1 MVDRELVIKFVGRD
15 GGLQST
21 ASTAG
26 TALKGLSSAVDT
38 STQSLGLVGGA
49 VDRAQQKLL
58 QLTSAVNDSQRQ
70 LQRGFS
76 LDFDL
81 SENDA
86 GRLVNDFN
94 QLNEEGASLTQIF
107 DQLTRKYNLS
117 NDAISK
123 VASGVSGFNRV
134 IAQQRQAAEQLARAQ
149 QRVESY
155 SRSLQG
161 LSQISQNTRL
171 NFRGA
176 QQLSRDLG
184 LSAEATARV
193 TQRFQELRQAGAP
206 VTTQFRALS
215 GELGVTRQ
223 QFETLQS
230 SVGPLEQDLQQLAIS
245 SGAFSA
251 AIGGAFLQGTREFLS
266 LDNAIRQSGVV
277 SGSIGTEQLAELRE
291 EVNRLGIATS
301 KTPAEIGQTSIAL
314 SRAGFAAEE
323 TTEALQGITRASEAT
338 GESLQT
344 VGNITART
352 IRTFGLAAEESGRI
366 GDILVATANNTNT
379 TVASIGESLSF
390 VGATASAANQP
401 VEDIAIAIGLLGDAG
416 IDGTSAGTNLTAALE
431 ALKQASAGVDSEFTN
446 LVRGN
451 AKRVEAFQLIQSEVR
466 NADGSLKSIID
477 ILPVL
482 RESLG
487 SLGQQDQDIIFKALF
502 GTQGGRAIQTLLNVT
517 DKRLTD
523 VTQTIR
529 NAEGAAEEAGEAMLQ
544 GLGGAL
550 DLLQG
555 SAGATLARVG
565 ELAAVGLEPLA
576 RSATAVL
583 NSFLALP
590 QPLQAAVI
598 GVTGF
603 TGALAGAIALLATY
617 QTLQLGARAA
627 TVLNTAAT
635 VGLTAAQT
643 ANTIVLNASTAANA
657 FFNAEL
663 TRETVLL
670 GLDAVATRV
679 AATAKQL
686 YAVAT
691 GQASA
696 ATLAFAGRLALL
708 AAQAGLVVGAVFAIN
723 EVLRRSE
730 GAEFAVDITQA
741 VDELQRLR
749 GQANETEEE
758 VGGLVDAVGKFLDNV
773 GDVGPVEALQAVLV
787 DLQSSIL
794 GTADSTDR
802 LGSSILQI
810 GSFEFGPL
818 TRSQAGAQRATIATS
833 QALSELGTTLEDTVS
848 LLSQFG
854 QVGVGRALNPAEVIE
869 FTGAVGE
876 QVKVLQQ
883 EIDLLEAQQGQ
894 SAELDAQLQGE
905 ISTRERLIST
915 LESKVAAQD
924 GDTEAVTAA
933 RDAARE
939 LGEVLDDLSGRY
951 DRLQAQLD
959 INADNALAD
968 IANREAE
975 GLISQ
980 AQAEQER
987 LTATSNALGERIR
1000 NNTALLAELERQRD
1014 QRTDEDETQE
1024 IDDEILKV
1032 NRQLAQDERK
1042 LAEDRAR
1049 GRRDEAKAQEEATKK
1064 AADDA
1069 KKAEQEKLKA
1079 IEDASSAA
1087 ISIAAQAENDRLILL
1102 ERTARA
1108 EGLTKEE
1115 VELRKQQFTIDR
1127 IKAELEAEQDKVRAL
1142 TAAGGPESEIR
1153 QAKEQ
1158 TSALTLALLRAEQQA
1173 QEAAADVA
1181 IAAINERQTA
1191 ADAAATRTE
1200 TALARER
1207 QLIESVNTAYENQVQ
1222 LAQARANLQGA
1233 IESAIQSEFDI
1244 AIRLTSDEEEKARLQ
1259 ERAAIARI
1267 QGLERS
1273 QQLELAIFD
1282 LQQQQLGIQLR
1293 IQQAQLAGE
1302 QARNRAE
1309 QTQAQAELERLQA
1322 RQAEGLQ
1329 VSQSDFAVAQANLEA
1344 AQQVGEALL
1353 AQSAELAAAAQNQA
1367 QISVLDRQATLESQS
1382 TATNQ
1387 ARADLIGNIQD
1398 EQRRERLAE
1407 AERRAILGSGLDRQV
1422 TGGGLDRANAREI
1435 AEIFRGVLQSNDR
1448 VGSIGRL
1455 QSSATG
1461 NLQAGL
1467 ATVQPG
1473 LAQPVQPVA
1482 SQSGG
1487 QVLDRPLV
1495 EELIGEL
1502 KTARTTVNQTNE
1514 VTQTFQ
1520 GDPQAG
1526 QVQADIQDEVFAA
1539 LDTVASELK
1548 QRLS

>member
-21 ASTAG
+21 AATA
-26 TALKGLSSAVDT
+26 TDEVKGLGSSA
-38 STQSLGLVGGA
+38 Q
-49 VDRAQQKLL
+49 
-58 QLTSAVNDSQRQ
+58 
-70 LQRGFS
+70 
-76 LDFDL
+76 
-81 SENDA
+81 
-86 GRLVNDFN
+86 
-94 QLNEEGASLTQIF
+94 
-107 DQLTRKYNLS
+107 
-117 NDAISK
+117 
-123 VASGVSGFNRV
+123 
-134 IAQQRQAAEQLARAQ
+134 
-149 QRVESY
+149 
-155 SRSLQG
+155 
-161 LSQISQNTRL
+161 
-171 NFRGA
+171 
-176 QQLSRDLG
+176 
-184 LSAEATARV
+184 
-193 TQRFQELRQAGAP
+193 
-206 VTTQFRALS
+206 TTQ
-215 GELGVTRQ
+215 
-223 QFETLQS
+223 
-230 SVGPLEQDLQQLAIS
+230 QDLQQLAVA

-251 AIGGAFLQGTREFLS
+251 AIGGVFLKSTQEFVT
-266 LDNAIRQSGVV
+266 LDNAIKQSGVV
-277 SGSIGTEQLAELRE
+277 SGSIGTAQLGELRE
-291 EVNRLGIATS
+291 EVERLGIVTS
-301 KTPAEIGQTSIAL
+301 KAPADIAQTSVAL
-314 SRAGFAAEE
+314 SRAGFTAQE
-323 TTEALQGITRASEAT
+323 TTVALEGITRASEAT
-338 GESLQT
+338 GEALGT

-352 IRTFGLAAEESGRI
+352 VRTFGLAADESGRI

-390 VGATASAANQP
+390 VGAVASASNQP

-416 IDGTSAGTNLTAALE
+416 IDGSAAGTNLAAALE

-466 NADGSLKSIID
+466 NADGSLKSIIE

-487 SLGQQDQDIIFKALF
+487 SLSQQDQDIIFKALF
-502 GTQGGRAIQTLLNVT
+502 GTQGGRAIQTLLNTT
-517 DKRLTD
+517 DERLQD

-529 NAEGAAEEAGEAMLQ
+529 GAEGAANEAGEAMLQ

-555 SAGATLARVG
+555 SAGATLAKFG
-565 ELAAVGLEPLA
+565 ELAALGLEPLV

-590 QPLQAAVI
+590 APLQAAVV

-617 QTLQLGARAA
+617 QALQIGTRAVTIA
-627 TVLNTAAT
+627 NTAAT
-635 VGLTAAQT
+635 VGLTAAQQINAAVLT
-643 ANTIVLNASTAANA
+643 ASAVANA
-657 FFNAEL
+657 VLNAEL
-663 TRETVLL
+663 TKENVSL
-670 GLDAVATRV
+670 GINAVATRA

-696 ATLAFAGRLALL
+696 ATLAFVGRLALL
-708 AAQAGLVVGAVFAIN
+708 AAQAALAAGAVFA
-723 EVLRRSE
+723 VAQVFKRSE
-730 GAEFAVDITQA
+730 GAQFASDITKA
-741 VDELQRLR
+741 VDELGRFQ
-749 GQANETEEE
+749 GQADE
-758 VGGLVDAVGKFLDNV
+758 AVSLTDDLADSFGRFFDNLR
-773 GDVGPVEALQAVLV
+773 DLGPVEATQAAIV
-787 DLQSSIL
+787 DLQSAIL

-818 TRSQAGAQRATIATS
+818 TRSQRGAQIATIATS
-833 QALSELGTTLEDTVS
+833 KALAKLGTTVEDTIS
-848 LLSQFG
+848 LLSQFD

-869 FTGAVGE
+869 FTDAVGE

-883 EIDLLEAQQGQ
+883 EIDLLETQQGQ

-905 ISTRERLIST
+905 INTRQRLIST
-915 LESKVAAQD
+915 LEGKVEAQN
-924 GDTEAVTAA
+924 GDTEAVKAA
-933 RDAARE
+933 RDATRE
-939 LGEVLDDLSGRY
+939 LGEVLDDLGDKY
-951 DRLQAQLD
+951 DRLQTQLD
-959 INADNALAD
+959 INADNTLAD

-975 GLISQ
+975 GLINQ

-1000 NNTALLAELERQRD
+1000 NNNALLAELERQRE
-1014 QRTDEDETQE
+1014 QRTDEGEIQE

-1049 GRRDEAKAQEEATKK
+1049 GRRDEAKAQEDATKK

-1079 IEDASSAA
+1079 VEDAATEA
-1087 ISIAAQAENDRLILL
+1087 ISIAAQAENERLILL

-1115 VELRKQQFTIDR
+1115 TELRKQQFTIDR
-1127 IKAELEAEQDKVRAL
+1127 IKAELKAEQDKVAAL
-1142 TAAGGPESEIR
+1142 VAAGGPESEIR
-1153 QAKEQ
+1153 KAKEQ

-1173 QEAAADVA
+1173 QEAAAEVA
-1181 IAAINERQTA
+1181 ITAINERQTA
-1191 ADAAATRTE
+1191 ASAAATRTE

-1207 QLIESVNTAYENQVQ
+1207 QLIESVNAAYDRQVQ
-1222 LAQARANLQGA
+1222 LAQARANLQDA

-1244 AIRLTSDEEEKARLQ
+1244 AIRLTSNEEEKARLQ
-1259 ERAAIARI
+1259 ERAAIARV

-1309 QTQAQAELERLQA
+1309 QTRAQAELERLQA

-1329 VSQSDFAVAQANLEA
+1329 VSQSDFDVAQANLEA
-1344 AQQVGEALL
+1344 AQQVGRALL
-1353 AQSAELAAAAQNQA
+1353 AQSSELAAAAQNQA
-1367 QISVLDRQATLESQS
+1367 QISVLNRQARVTEQQ
-1382 TATNQ
+1382 TARSQ
-1387 ARADLIGNIQD
+1387 ARADLIGSVQD
-1398 EQRRERLAE
+1398 ERTRERLAE
-1407 AERRAILGSGLDRQV
+1407 QERRSILGSGLDRQV
-1422 TGGGLDRANAREI
+1422 SSGGLDRANARDI

-1448 VGSIGRL
+1448 AGSIGRL

-1467 ATVQPG
+1467 ATIQPG

-1482 SQSGG
+1482 SQPAGG

-1502 KTARTTVNQTNE
+1502 RTARTVVNQTNE

-1520 GDPQAG
+1520 SNPQAG
-1526 QVQADIQDEVFAA
+1526 QVQTDIQDEVFAA
-1539 LDTVASELK
+1539 LDTVATELK